1 MFAKP
6 WPTGYSFYMAWPVLA
21 WSTDYSW
28 LQIHSDFNLNNF
40 NCCVF
45 CDWQM
50 HSTPFILCSDNYRM
64 AIVIGD
70 WGRQMKGLWIR
81 CQFFAQKDLIFSH
94 PFMSD
99 KARPGLSTSGY
110 AVYDGSVRYAVRVRV
125 FNWSI

>member
-1 MFAKP
+1 MCLQNLDLQATAFIWPGLSWPDRRITVDSKSIQILTWTISIVVCFA
-6 WPTGYSFYMAWPVLA
+6 TGKCIPL
-21 WSTDYSW
+21 
-28 LQIHSDFNLNNF
+28 HSY
-40 NCCVF
+40 
-45 CDWQM
+45 
-50 HSTPFILCSDNYRM
+50 SDNYRM

-81 CQFFAQKDLIFSH
+81 CQFFAQKNLIFSH